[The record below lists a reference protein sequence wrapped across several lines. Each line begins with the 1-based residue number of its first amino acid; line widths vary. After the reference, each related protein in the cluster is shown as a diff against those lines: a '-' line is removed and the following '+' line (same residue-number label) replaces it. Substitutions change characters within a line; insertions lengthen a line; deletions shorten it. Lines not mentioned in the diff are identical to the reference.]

1 MNWYLNHNNLHRET
15 AKCRFDVDGL
25 LMVGRDQRMTPSIP
39 Q

>member
-1 MNWYLNHNNLHRET
+1 MNWYVNHNNLHRET

-25 LMVGRDQRMTPSIP
+25 LMVARDQRIAPFTT